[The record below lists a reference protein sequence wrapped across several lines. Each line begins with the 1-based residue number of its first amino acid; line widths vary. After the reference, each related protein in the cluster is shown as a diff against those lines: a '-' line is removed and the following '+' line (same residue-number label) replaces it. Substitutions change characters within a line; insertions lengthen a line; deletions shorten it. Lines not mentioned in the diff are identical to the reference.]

1 MSNKII
7 TKNLTKTYIAF
18 EKEEGLK
25 GSIKSLFKKKILEKE
40 AVSNFD
46 LEIEEGE
53 FIGLIGQN
61 GAGKTTMINLFM
73 RFYDADAGDIKL
85 DGTSIYSMDRH
96 ALRRNYGMVLQD
108 TW

>member
-7 TKNLTKTYIAF
+7 TKNLTKTYTTF

-25 GSIKSLFKKKILEKE
+25 GSFKSLFKKKILEKE

-46 LEIEEGE
+46 LEIEDGE

-61 GAGKTTMINLFM
+61 GAGKTTLF
-73 RFYDADAGDIKL
+73 KC
-85 DGTSIYSMDRH
+85 
-96 ALRRNYGMVLQD
+96 
-108 TW
+108 